1 MIQSD
6 VDRKGAYPK
15 ELTDGLEEINRTKLV
30 KSIPD
35 HCARDANVQPKVF
48 NVLTSL
54 LNLIGEQIRYLATF
68 RQIPIVADAGFTHR
82 VLIVG

>member
-6 VDRKGAYPK
+6 IDRTGAYPK
-15 ELTDGLEEINRTKLV
+15 ELTDGLEEIQRTKLV

-35 HCARDANVQPKVF
+35 QCAEDANVHPKAF

-54 LNLIGEQIRYLATF
+54 LNLIGEQIRYVATF
-68 RQIPIVADAGFTHR
+68 RQIPIVADAGAIFP
-82 VLIVG
+82 LD